1 MFNVLYKA
9 FNIFYRIST
18 NAYIPA
24 NKVLSVRGYVAKN
37 KYKILIVFLT
47 FWVLESL

>member
-18 NAYIPA
+18 NGHIPV
-24 NKVLSVRGYVAKN
+24 NKVLSVGVVWLQINIY
-37 KYKILIVFLT
+37 
-47 FWVLESL
+47 